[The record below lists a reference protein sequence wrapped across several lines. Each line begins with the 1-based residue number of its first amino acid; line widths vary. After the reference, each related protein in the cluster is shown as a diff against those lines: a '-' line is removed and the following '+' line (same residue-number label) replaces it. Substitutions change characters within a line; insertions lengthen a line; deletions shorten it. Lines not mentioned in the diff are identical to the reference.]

1 MHSTGYIIR
10 FVLVMTT
17 VVALVL
23 ALMSTALKP
32 LHDANEA
39 IYNKRAI
46 ISALGNKLDKT
57 VAEMTDEE
65 VTAIFENRITQRVM
79 DVEGNFLDEN
89 AVIARGYKAGKAENV
104 DMAKERK
111 KDEADRIYPI
121 YEYKDDKGE
130 YAIVSVRGNGLWDA
144 IWGNIALD
152 KDMNTIVGA
161 SFDHQGETP
170 GLGAE
175 IKDNPKYSANFVGKK
190 IFDADGEYVS
200 ITSRKGGAKD
210 PLHDVDGITGAT
222 VTADGVTDM
231 MKDGMKHYLPYLTKN
246 KK

>member
-1 MHSTGYIIR
+1 MHSTGYILR
-10 FVLVMTT
+10 FVLIMTT

-23 ALMSTALKP
+23 ALMSTSLKP
-32 LHDANEA
+32 IHDKNEA

-46 ISALGNKLDKT
+46 ISAIQNKLEKP
-57 VAEMTDEE
+57 VAQMSDSE
-65 VTAIFENRITQRVM
+65 VQAVFDNNITQKVM
-79 DVEGNFLDEN
+79 DVEGNFLDEA
-89 AVIARGYKAGKAENV
+89 AVMARGYKAGQAENI

-111 KDEADRIYPI
+111 KDEEDRLYPI
-121 YEYKDDKGE
+121 YQYKAGDDQFS
-130 YAIVSVRGNGLWDA
+130 ILSVRGSGLWDA

-152 KDMNTIVGA
+152 SDMNTIVGA

-175 IKDNPKYSANFVGKK
+175 IKDNPNYPAAFTGKK
-190 IFDADGEYVS
+190 IFNEKGEYVS

-210 PLHDVDGITGAT
+210 PMHDVDGITGAT

-231 MKDGMKHYLPYLTKN
+231 MKDGMKKYLPYL
-246 KK
+246 KKK